1 MLQSSLQGSA
11 YVVMD
16 LAFRLLTN
24 GSRVKR
30 CTFLSSFWFQF
41 VDNEGDEIKE
51 NQAKLLGSNMKH
63 VHWLIHW
70 ANLHA
75 ARIFCYRVS
84 QVVNISIV
92 SLMYLLKS
100 SSCCLILPWCLN
112 VHTLLFFSEV
122 IIATDARWLVNQTG
136 IEECMVFIFL
146 WLNLSHIQFLE
157 EKLAQR
163 PLPSLSVSRQQSLL
177 FSPTSVSYL
186 SSIQI
191 N

>member
-1 MLQSSLQGSA
+1 M
-11 YVVMD
+11 Y
-16 LAFRLLTN
+16 
-24 GSRVKR
+24 
-30 CTFLSSFWFQF
+30 LSQLVLVSICWQW
-41 VDNEGDEIKE
+41 GDEIKE

-70 ANLHA
+70 TNLHA

>member
-51 NQAKLLGSNMKH
+51 NQPKLLGSNMKH

-112 VHTLLFFSEV
+112 RYWCKMVGESNRHRGVHGLHFSLTKSLTHTVPWGEISTTTITF
-122 IIATDARWLVNQTG
+122 IIG
-136 IEECMVFIFL
+136 
-146 WLNLSHIQFLE
+146 
-157 EKLAQR
+157 K
-163 PLPSLSVSRQQSLL
+163 
-177 FSPTSVSYL
+177 
-186 SSIQI
+186 
-191 N
+191 